1 MSPIN
6 RRGFVAA
13 AAGAAAAAVAVSP
26 EAFAAGRPL
35 GAAADGELS
44 ATDGDSLNY
53 DDTTDFT
60 NADKG
65 FIAALTPGVVK
76 NAAGKVVWDNDAYA
90 FLKGDAPKTANKSLW
105 RQSQLVSKQGLYKV
119 TDRIYQVRGLD
130 LANMTIVEGDTGII
144 VIDTLISAETAAAA
158 LKLYRDNRG
167 DKPVTGLIYTHPHVD
182 HFGGAYGV
190 LPNGAGSVP
199 VYAPEGFVE
208 HAVSENVY
216 AGTAMT
222 RRSSYMYGAQ
232 LPKSAA
238 GQIGCG
244 LGQNVSLGTVGLI
257 TPTKY
262 VSETGQVETID
273 GVKIEFQMTPGTEAP
288 AEMNFLFPD
297 LRAVCMA
304 ENATHTMHN
313 IITLRGAQVRD
324 AREWAHYLNES
335 VELFSGQVD
344 VAFAQHHWP
353 TWGEENIVGL
363 LESQRDLYTYM
374 HDQTLRMIN
383 IGKTGREIAEEIVL
397 PPALAEVWANRG
409 YYGSLSHNVKGIYQR
424 YMGWFDANPAH
435 LWEHPPVEEAKRYVK
450 ALGGRGATVAKALE
464 FVHKGDLRFAATLLN
479 HVVFADPEHTR
490 AKKELAKVYTTLAH
504 ASENAVWRNFYLTG
518 AMELLNGVKPGEST
532 SVSPTMMMALS
543 VDQLIDSV
551 AIRIN
556 GPKAWD
562 LKIKM
567 DWTFP
572 ALGTTWHLLLQ
583 NGALTYRSDAK
594 ADSAAGVTL
603 TMTKPQL
610 LQMLGGAG
618 LGDIK
623 VAGDVTLLQKLL
635 AVVDKPD
642 ANFAVVT
649 P

>member
-1 MSPIN
+1 MTPLN

-26 EAFAAGRPL
+26 EAYAASARPQ
-35 GAAADGELS
+35 GAAAAGVES
-44 ATDGDSLNY
+44 ATGGDSL
-53 DDTTDFT
+53 DFGDTADFA

-76 NAAGKVVWDNDAYA
+76 NAAGKVVWDNDAYK
-90 FLKGDAPKTANKSLW
+90 FLEGDAPKTANKSLW
-105 RQSQLVSKQGLYKV
+105 RQGQLASKQGLYKV

-130 LANMTIVEGDTGII
+130 LSNMTIVEGDTGII

-167 DKPVTGLIYTHPHVD
+167 DKAVTGVIYTHPHVD

-199 VYAPEGFVE
+199 VLAPEGFMD

-222 RRSSYMYGAQ
+222 RRASYMYGAQ

-244 LGQNVSLGTVGLI
+244 LGQNVSLGSVGLI
-257 TPTKY
+257 APTKF
-262 VSETGQVETID
+262 VTKTGQVETID
-273 GVKIEFQMTPGTEAP
+273 GVKIVFQMTPGTEAA
-288 AEMNFLFPD
+288 AEMNFVFPD

-324 AREWAHYLNES
+324 ARIWSHYLNETIT
-335 VELFSGQVD
+335 LLDGAVD

-353 TWGEENIVGL
+353 TWGGEEITDL
-363 LESQRDLYTYM
+363 LTQQRDLYAYM

-383 IGKTGREIAEEIVL
+383 VGMTGAEIAEAITL
-397 PPALAEVWANRG
+397 PPALEGWANRG

-435 LWEHPPVEEAKRYVK
+435 LWSHPPVEESKRYVK
-450 ALGGRGATVAKALE
+450 ALGGRGATVARALL
-464 FVHKGDLRFAATLLN
+464 FVHEGDLRFAATLLN
-479 HVVFADPEHTR
+479 HVVFADPTYTP
-490 AKKELAKVYTTLAH
+490 AKRELAKVYTKLGYAT
-504 ASENAVWRNFYLTG
+504 ENAVWRNFYLTG
-518 AMELLNGVKPGEST
+518 AMELTDGVKPAESNT
-532 SVSPTMMMALS
+532 TGPTMLMALS

-562 LKIKM
+562 LKLSM
-567 DWTFP
+567 DWSFP
-572 ALGTTWHLLLQ
+572 ALGAVWHLTLQ
-583 NGALTYRSDAK
+583 NGVLTYRSDAK
-594 ADSAAGVTL
+594 ADPGAGVTL

-610 LQMLGGAG
+610 LSLLGGAG

-623 VAGDVTLLQKLL
+623 VVGDVTLLQKML
-635 AVVDKPD
+635 AVVEKPD
-642 ANFAVVT
+642 PNFAIVT

>member
-6 RRGFVAA
+6 RRRFVAA
-13 AAGAAAAAVAVSP
+13 ATGAAAAAVAVSP
-26 EAFAAGRPL
+26 ESAFAAGRQHH
-35 GAAADGELS
+35 GSIS
-44 ATDGDSLNY
+44 ATDEGDVNF

-76 NAAGKVVWDNDAYA
+76 NSDGKVVWDNDAYD
-90 FLKGDAPKTANKSLW
+90 FLKKGDESGTVSKSLW

-119 TDRIYQVRGLD
+119 TERIYQVRGLD
-130 LANMTIVEGDTGII
+130 LSNMTIVEGDTGII
-144 VIDTLISAETAAAA
+144 VIDPLISAETAAAA

-167 DKPVTGLIYTHPHVD
+167 DKKVTALIYTHPHVD

-190 LPNGAGSVP
+190 LPNGAPAGVP
-199 VYAPEGFVE
+199 VVAPEGFLE

-222 RRSSYMYGAQ
+222 RRSVYMYGAQ
-232 LPKSAA
+232 LPKSAK
-238 GQIGCG
+238 GQVGCG

-257 TPTKY
+257 PPTKSI
-262 VSETGQVETID
+262 SETGQVETFD
-273 GVKIEFQMTPGTEAP
+273 GVRIEFQMTPGTEAP
-288 AEMNFLFPD
+288 AEMNFVFPD

-335 VELFSGQVD
+335 IDLFAGRVD
-344 VAFAQHHWP
+344 VAFASHHWP
-353 TWGEENIVGL
+353 TWGGEEISEL
-363 LESQRDLYTYM
+363 LTEQRDLYAYM

-383 IGKTGREIAEEIVL
+383 IGMTGKEIAEAIEL
-397 PPALAEVWANRG
+397 PPALQGWANRG

-435 LWEHPPVEEAKRYVK
+435 LWEHTPVDEAKRYVK
-450 ALGGRGATVAKALE
+450 AMGGRAATITKAKLFARE
-464 FVHKGDLRFAATLLN
+464 GDLRFAATLLN
-479 HVVFADPEHTR
+479 HVVFADPENRT
-490 AKKELAKVYTTLAH
+490 AKAELAGIYTKLGYAT
-504 ASENAVWRNFYLTG
+504 ENAVWRNFYLTG
-518 AMELLNGVKPGEST
+518 AMELTDGVKSAESST
-532 SVSPTMMMALS
+532 AGPTMMMALS

-562 LKIKM
+562 LRIRM
-567 DWTFP
+567 DWSFP
-572 ALGTTWHLLLQ
+572 ALNAVFHLTLQ
-583 NGALTYRSDAK
+583 NGVLTYKSDAK
-594 ADSAAGVTL
+594 ADSGAGVTL

-610 LQMLGGAG
+610 LALLGGKG

-623 VAGDVTLLQKLL
+623 VSGDASLLQQLL

-642 ANFAVVT
+642 PNFAIVT

>member
-1 MSPIN
+1 MPPIN
-6 RRGFVAA
+6 RRQFVAA

-26 EAFAAGRPL
+26 GSAFAAPSAA
-35 GAAADGELS
+35 GAAPDAD
-44 ATDGDSLNY
+44 
-53 DDTTDFT
+53 F
-60 NADKG
+60 ADADRG
-65 FIAALTPGVVK
+65 FIAALTPGVVR
-76 NAAGKVVWDNDAYA
+76 NAAGKVVWDNDAYD
-90 FLKGDAPKTANKSLW
+90 FLKGDAPSTVDKSLW
-105 RQSQLVSKQGLYKV
+105 RQSQLVRKQGLYKV

-130 LANMTIVEGDTGII
+130 LSNMTIVEGDTGLI
-144 VIDTLISAETAAAA
+144 VIDPLISAETAAAA
-158 LKLYRDNRG
+158 LKLYRDHR
-167 DKPVTGLIYTHPHVD
+167 DAAAKKVTALIYTHPHVD

-190 LPNGAGSVP
+190 LPDGAGDVP
-199 VYAPEGFVE
+199 VIAPEGFLG

-222 RRSSYMYGAQ
+222 RRSSYMYGSH
-232 LPKSAA
+232 LPKSAR
-238 GQIGCG
+238 GQVGCG
-244 LGQNVSLGTVGLI
+244 LGQTVSLGTVGLI
-257 TPTKY
+257 APTRS
-262 VSETGQVETID
+262 VSQTGQVETVD
-273 GVKIEFQMTPGTEAP
+273 GVRIEFQMTPGTEAP
-288 AEMNFLFPD
+288 AEMNFVFPE

-335 VELFSGQVD
+335 IDLFGGRVD
-344 VAFAQHHWP
+344 VAFASHHWP
-353 TWGEENIVGL
+353 TWGAQEITEL
-363 LESQRDLYTYM
+363 LAQQRDLYAYM

-383 IGKTGREIAEEIVL
+383 LGMTGREIAEEITL
-397 PPALAEVWANRG
+397 PPGLQGWANRG

-435 LWEHPPVEEAKRYVK
+435 LWEHTPVEEAKRYVK
-450 ALGGRGATVAKALE
+450 AMGGRSATVAKAKG
-464 FVHKGDLRFAATLLN
+464 FVRDGDLRFAATLLN
-479 HVVFADPEHTR
+479 HVVFADPDHR
-490 AKKELAKVYTTLAH
+490 AAKAELARLYTTLGY

-518 AMELLNGVKPGEST
+518 AQELTDGVRAGAST
-532 SVSPTMMMALS
+532 TVSATMMMALS

-562 LKIKM
+562 LGMTM
-567 DWTFP
+567 DWSFP
-572 ALGTTWHLLLQ
+572 ALGTVYHLTLR
-583 NGALTYRSDAK
+583 NGVLTYRSDAK
-594 ADSAAGVTL
+594 ADGGAGVTL

-610 LQMLGGAG
+610 LALLGGKG

-623 VAGDVTLLQKLL
+623 VSGDVSLLQKLL

-642 ANFAVVT
+642 PNFAIVT

>member
-6 RRGFVAA
+6 RRRFVAA

-26 EAFAAGRPL
+26 ESAFASAVEGST
-35 GAAADGELS
+35 G
-44 ATDGDSLNY
+44 ATDQGDFDF
-53 DDTTDFT
+53 DDTTDFA

-65 FIAALTPGVVK
+65 FIAALTPGVIK
-76 NAAGKVVWDNDAYA
+76 NAAGKVVWDNDAYD
-90 FLKGDAPKTANKSLW
+90 FLKGEAPDTASKSLW
-105 RQSQLVSKQGLYKV
+105 RQSQLAAKQGLYKV

-130 LANMTIVEGDTGII
+130 LSNMTIVEGDTGLI
-144 VIDTLISAETAAAA
+144 VIDPLISAETAAAA
-158 LKLYRDNRG
+158 LKLYRDHRDAA
-167 DKPVTGLIYTHPHVD
+167 DKKVTALIYTHPHVD

-190 LPNGAGSVP
+190 LPNGASADVP
-199 VYAPEGFVE
+199 VIAPEGFLE

-232 LPKSAA
+232 LPKSAR

-257 TPTKY
+257 APTK
-262 VSETGQVETID
+262 SITKTGQVEVVD

-288 AEMNFLFPD
+288 AEMNFVFPE

-335 VELFSGQVD
+335 IDLFGGRVD
-344 VAFAQHHWP
+344 VAFASHHWP
-353 TWGEENIVGL
+353 TWGGEEITEL
-363 LESQRDLYTYM
+363 LTQQRDLYAYM

-383 IGKTGREIAEEIVL
+383 IGMTGREIAEEIQL
-397 PPALAEVWANRG
+397 PPALEGWANRG

-435 LWEHPPVEEAKRYVK
+435 LWEHTPVDEAKRYVK
-450 ALGGRGATVAKALE
+450 AMGGRAATVAKAKG
-464 FVHKGDLRFAATLLN
+464 FVKDGDLRFAATLLN
-479 HVVFADPEHTR
+479 HVVFADPDYTA
-490 AKKELAKVYTTLAH
+490 AKAELARVYTKLGYAT
-504 ASENAVWRNFYLTG
+504 ENAVWRNFYLTG
-518 AMELLNGVKPGEST
+518 AMELTDGVRPGGST
-532 SVSPTMMMALS
+532 TASPTMMMALS
-543 VDQLIDSV
+543 IDQLIDSV

-562 LKIKM
+562 LRIRM
-567 DWTFP
+567 DWSFP
-572 ALGTTWHLLLQ
+572 ALGVVYHLTVQ
-583 NGALTYRSDAK
+583 NGVLTYRSDAK
-594 ADSAAGVTL
+594 ADAGAGVTL

-610 LQMLGGAG
+610 LALLGGKG

-623 VAGDVTLLQKLL
+623 VEGDASLLQKLL
-635 AVVDKPD
+635 AVVEKPD
-642 ANFAVVT
+642 GGFAIVT

>member
-6 RRGFVAA
+6 RRHFVAA

-26 EAFAAGRPL
+26 QSAFAAGSS
-35 GAAADGELS
+35 ENTS
-44 ATDGDSLNY
+44 ATDESGLDY
-53 DDTTDFT
+53 DDTADFD

-76 NAAGKVVWDNDAYA
+76 NADGKVVWDNDAYG
-90 FLKGDAPKTANKSLW
+90 FLKKDAPGTASKSLW
-105 RQSQLVSKQGLYKV
+105 RQSQLASKQGLYKV

-130 LANMTIVEGDTGII
+130 LSNMTIVEGDTGLI
-144 VIDTLISAETAAAA
+144 VIDPLISAETAAAA
-158 LKLYRDNRG
+158 LKLYRDHRDAAG
-167 DKPVTGLIYTHPHVD
+167 KKVTALIYTHPHVD

-190 LPNGAGSVP
+190 LPDGAGDVP
-199 VYAPEGFVE
+199 VVAPEGFLE

-222 RRSSYMYGAQ
+222 RRSGYMYGAQ
-232 LPKSAA
+232 LPKSAK

-257 TPTKY
+257 APTE
-262 VSETGQVETID
+262 SITETGQVETFD
-273 GVKIEFQMTPGTEAP
+273 GVRIEFQMTPGTEAP
-288 AEMNFLFPD
+288 AEMNFVFPE

-313 IITLRGAQVRD
+313 VITLRGAQVRD

-335 VELFSGQVD
+335 IDLFGGRVD
-344 VAFAQHHWP
+344 VAFASHHWP
-353 TWGEENIVGL
+353 TWGGAEITEL
-363 LESQRDLYTYM
+363 LTEQRDLYAYM

-383 IGKTGREIAEEIVL
+383 LGMTGREIAEEIAL
-397 PPALAEVWANRG
+397 PPALRGWANRG

-435 LWEHPPVEEAKRYVK
+435 LWEHTPVDEAKRYVR
-450 ALGGRGATVAKALE
+450 AMGGRAATVVKAKA
-464 FVHKGDLRFAATLLN
+464 FARGGDLRFAATLLN
-479 HVVFADPEHTR
+479 HVVFADPDHKE
-490 AKKELAKVYTTLAH
+490 AKAELARVYTKLGYAT
-504 ASENAVWRNFYLTG
+504 ENAVWRNFYLTG
-518 AMELLNGVKPGEST
+518 AMELTDGVKPAEST
-532 SVSPTMMMALS
+532 TVGPTMMMALS

-562 LKIKM
+562 LRVRM
-567 DWTFP
+567 DWSFP
-572 ALGTTWHLLLQ
+572 ALKAVYHLTLQ
-583 NGALTYRSDAK
+583 NGVLTYKSDAV
-594 ADSAAGVTL
+594 ADSGAGVTL

-610 LQMLGGAG
+610 LALLGGKG
-618 LGDIK
+618 LGDIE
-623 VAGDVTLLQKLL
+623 VSGDASLLQKLL
-635 AVVDKPD
+635 VVVDKPD
-642 ANFAVVT
+642 PGFAIVT

>member
-6 RRGFVAA
+6 RRGFVTA

-26 EAFAAGRPL
+26 EAFAAGRPH
-35 GAAADGELS
+35 GTAADGTES

-76 NAAGKVVWDNDAYA
+76 NAAGKVVWDNDAYS

-105 RQSQLVSKQGLYKV
+105 RQSQLASKQGLYKV

-130 LANMTIVEGDTGII
+130 LSNMTIVEGDTGII
-144 VIDTLISAETAAAA
+144 VIDPLISAETAAAA

-167 DKPVTGLIYTHPHVD
+167 DKKVTALIYTHPHAD
-182 HFGGAYGV
+182 HFGGAFGV
-190 LPNGAGSVP
+190 LPNGAGDVP
-199 VYAPEGFVE
+199 VIAPDGFLD

-222 RRSSYMYGAQ
+222 RRASYMYGAQ

-244 LGQNVSLGTVGLI
+244 LGQTVSVGTVGLI
-257 TPTKY
+257 APTK
-262 VSETGQVETID
+262 SISATGQVETFD
-273 GVKIEFQMTPGTEAP
+273 GVRIEFQMTPGTEAP

-313 IITLRGAQVRD
+313 IITLRGAEVRD
-324 AREWAHYLNES
+324 AREWSHYLNES
-335 VELFSGQVD
+335 IERFDGRVD
-344 VAFAQHHWP
+344 VAFASHHWP
-353 TWGEENIVGL
+353 TWGGAEITSL
-363 LESQRDLYTYM
+363 LTQQRDLYAYM
-374 HDQTLRMIN
+374 HDQTLRMMN
-383 IGKTGREIAEEIVL
+383 LGMTGAEIAEEITL
-397 PPALAEVWANRG
+397 PPALEGWANRG

-435 LWEHPPVEEAKRYVK
+435 LWEHPPVEESKRYVR
-450 ALGGRGATVAKALE
+450 AIGGRGATVARALQC
-464 FVHKGDLRFAATLLN
+464 VHEGDLRFAATLLN
-479 HVVFADPEHTR
+479 HVVFADPSYTR
-490 AKKELAKVYTTLAH
+490 AKSELAKVYTRLGQAT
-504 ASENAVWRNFYLTG
+504 ENAVWRNFYLAG
-518 AMELLNGVKPGEST
+518 AMELTEGVKPVST
-532 SVSPTMMMALS
+532 STSSPTMLMALT

-551 AIRIN
+551 AIKIN

-562 LKIKM
+562 LKVVM
-567 DWTFP
+567 DWSFP
-572 ALGTTWHLLLQ
+572 ALGKIWHLTLQ
-583 NGALTYRSDAK
+583 NGVLTYRSDAV
-594 ADSAAGVTL
+594 ADPSAGVTL

-610 LQMLGGAG
+610 LSLLGGNG

-623 VAGDVTLLQKLL
+623 VAGDVSLLQRML
-635 AVVDKPD
+635 AVVEKPD
-642 ANFAVVT
+642 PNFAIVT

>member
-6 RRGFVAA
+6 RRSFVAA

-26 EAFAAGRPL
+26 ESAVASERHDGGSGNGI
-35 GAAADGELS
+35 GATGE
-44 ATDGDSLNY
+44 GDLNY
-53 DDTTDFT
+53 DDTADFT

-76 NAAGKVVWDNDAYA
+76 NADGKVIWDNDAYG
-90 FLKGDAPKTANKSLW
+90 FLKGDAPKSASKSLW

-130 LANMTIVEGDTGII
+130 LSNMTIVEGDTGII
-144 VIDTLISAETAAAA
+144 VIDPLISAETAAAA

-167 DKPVTGLIYTHPHVD
+167 DKKVTALLYTHPHVD

-190 LPNGAGSVP
+190 LPGGAGDVP
-199 VYAPEGFVE
+199 VVAPDGFLE

-222 RRSSYMYGAQ
+222 RRSSYMYGAH
-232 LPKSAA
+232 LPKSAK
-238 GQIGCG
+238 GQVGCG
-244 LGQNVSLGTVGLI
+244 LGQNVSLGSVGLI
-257 TPTKY
+257 PPTRSISK
-262 VSETGQVETID
+262 TGQVETFD

-288 AEMNFLFPD
+288 AEMNFVFPD
-297 LRAVCMA
+297 LRAACMA

-335 VELFSGQVD
+335 IDILDGRVD
-344 VAFAQHHWP
+344 VAFASHHWP
-353 TWGEENIVGL
+353 TWGGEEITEL
-363 LESQRDLYTYM
+363 LAVQRDLYAYM

-383 IGKTGREIAEEIVL
+383 IGMTGKEIAEEIKL
-397 PPALAEVWANRG
+397 PPALEVWANRG

-435 LWEHPPVEEAKRYVK
+435 LWEHTPVDEAKRYVK
-450 ALGGRGATVAKALE
+450 ALGGRTATIAKAKGFE
-464 FVHKGDLRFAATLLN
+464 RDGDLRFAATLLN
-479 HVVFADPEHTR
+479 HVVFADPDNKVAR
-490 AKKELAKVYTTLAH
+490 RELAGIYTKLGY

-518 AMELLNGVKPGEST
+518 AMELTGGVRTGEST
-532 SVSPTMMMALS
+532 TVSPTMMMALS

-551 AIRIN
+551 AIRID

-562 LKIKM
+562 LKMRM
-567 DWTFP
+567 DWSFP
-572 ALGTTWHLLLQ
+572 ALGVVYHLTVR
-583 NGALTYRSDAK
+583 NGVLTYRSDDE
-594 ADSAAGVTL
+594 ADSGAGVTL
-603 TMTKPQL
+603 TMSKAQL
-610 LQMLGGAG
+610 LALLGGKG

-623 VAGDVTLLQKLL
+623 VEGDASLLTKLL

-642 ANFAVVT
+642 PNFAIVT